1 LQTEFIKSPMM
12 QDYSGQRLRG
22 QSFRGAD
29 LSEAN
34 FTRADLRGADFT
46 RANLTGA
53 NFTQAHLGLPP
64 LNRSIILGAA
74 GIGAIASSGFT
85 FLLGHLI
92 TYLQDSE
99 TPPQSLP
106 FLFGILSFLLLITL
120 RSGVDKLNEWLMR
133 LLVILVILITM
144 ILGGYAQWGY
154 AITMVALAFTLTTGL
169 VQYSAVLIHLSE
181 LIAGAIESTVL
192 VALCV
197 TFSCAVSSNVLANS
211 IAVGAIALGTF
222 IGIKRQDSTI
232 HFIAVALSTLGGTR
246 LRQAN
251 LTRADFSRA
260 QIGSTDLRQAITTQ
274 ARFYQAEKLDH
285 ARLSRSILQQ
295 PAVQNLLVTLKGRG
309 ESFAEMDLSGAFLQK
324 ADLSRAILK
333 GANLRDA
340 DLGYAN
346 LEGADLLR
354 TNAIAANLSHS
365 KMTGACIADWNID
378 QATQL
383 DNVDCRYLYLGTEQR
398 DRLPAEN
405 DWTAGEFTQYFRA
418 REQDQQSIFDL
429 NTPGDEAINSQ
440 EILASLM
447 VLVRLAIADHQLED
461 PEKQMLTE
469 AIRVLNLPEEITLE
483 RLLDDRTSLN
493 ELLKKIN
500 SPIIRERVYQSAYL
514 MARVDGKLES
524 SEDELLS
531 RIKAQLMLSDSVVE
545 KLQAVVSEAQEL
557 SIAEQI
563 EAINDPEKRAAAVR
577 TNIRLMSLMHA
588 FSGAMPIPG
597 FAIVTHLMIYKDQVE
612 LVQKIGRIWGY
623 PEDYK
628 APELNQALFGTVGAT
643 AARVAISNV
652 MLLIPVWGSVVGAST
667 AFSMTWAIGELA
679 QKFFAGEV
687 DQATLKEEFADAKL
701 LGQKVFQDSQKII
714 VAKQKEIASRV
725 QELQSDLQS
734 GRLNQQDYLKQFRD
748 RVEQSLRD

>member
-1 LQTEFIKSPMM
+1 MM
-12 QDYSGQRLRG
+12 QDFSGQRLRG
-22 QSFRGAD
+22 KSFRDAN
-29 LSEAN
+29 LSGAN
-34 FTRADLRGADFT
+34 FTRADLRGTDFT

-53 NFTQAHLGLPP
+53 DFTQAHLGLPP
-64 LNRSIILGAA
+64 FNRSVILGAA
-74 GIGAIASSGFT
+74 GIGAIGSSGFT

-106 FLFGILSFLLLITL
+106 FLFGILFFLLLITL

-133 LLVILVILITM
+133 LLVVLVILVTM
-144 ILGGYAQWGY
+144 ILGGYASWGY
-154 AITMVALAFTLTTGL
+154 GITMVALAFALTTGL

-181 LIAGAIESTVL
+181 LIAGAIESAVL
-192 VALCV
+192 AALCV
-197 TFSCAVSSNVLANS
+197 TFACAVSSNILANF

-260 QIGSTDLRQAITTQ
+260 RIGSTDLRQAITTQ

-324 ADLSRAILK
+324 ADLSRAILE
-333 GANLRDA
+333 GANLKDA
-340 DLGYAN
+340 DLSYAN

-354 TNAIAANLSHS
+354 TNVIAANLSHT

-398 DRLPAEN
+398 DRLPVED
-405 DWTAGEFTQYFRA
+405 DWTAGGFTQYFKT

-429 NTPGDEAINSQ
+429 KMPGDEAINSQ

-447 VLVRLAIADHQLED
+447 VLVRLSIADHQLED
-461 PEKQMLTE
+461 PEKQMLVE
-469 AIRVLNLPEEITLE
+469 AIRVLDLPKEITLE

-524 SEDELLS
+524 GEDELLT
-531 RIKAQLMLSDSVVE
+531 RIKTQLMLSESVVE
-545 KLQAVVSEAQEL
+545 KLQTIVSEAQEL

-643 AARVAISNV
+643 AVRVAISNV

-714 VAKQKEIASRV
+714 IAKQKEIASRV

-748 RVEQSLRD
+748 RVEQSLKD